1 MELDESEQQLL
12 LINQLK
18 DLIRKK
24 DEEVNEKNKQL
35 KEAESK
41 LNKARLQSKAKDAK
55 LAALAKKGEKDPSDA
70 NGVNCN
76 NDTGN
81 RGKLLIQ
88 QKRIEEKEEKIA
100 KQTKALKDQ
109 EERFARMELDF
120 HTKHA
125 ELTQQ
130 LKQVSTNRGIDV
142 EAKQKDSRHM
152 EELYAAIVVKDQK
165 IADITAK
172 LDERESQLQ
181 DRERVIKEMQTDL
194 KKKTSNETHQRL
206 LLDKLSSRLAEQE
219 EHVAMTTEENNDELT
234 QLQTDLENCKEK
246 MAHLEQKLYEKEE
259 TVNVKEE
266 QILQLKREHDAKI
279 IDVQEVAQDNEQ
291 LIRSLKRK
299 LHEQDEV
306 LSGKDKVVQLLQD
319 ELQDRAHEHD
329 ELHKTITILQQNL
342 REIVEGRQLLME
354 ELENMQQKFAQGVG
368 SGSDDK
374 KLQLIQ
380 ALQQYE
386 QAYKQAS
393 DTNNI
398 LTHENITLKEKLQ
411 TLGEEHSKL
420 TDVSQMTKDQLEAAT
435 ESWKKT
441 EIELT
446 EKVTFLKN
454 DVEEKQKAKA
464 EHAHAMEVRMQTV
477 LDQLN
482 AQTKVLEN
490 QTAELIE
497 HKERL
502 CLMEAGNDDVKNQEL
517 QDTISH
523 IAALESSLKT
533 SQMDQSSLHEK
544 LIKSEGENAHLIVSL
559 SHQKSLE
566 ERQQLDME
574 DLKVNLQEA
583 EKQLEKYGETL
594 KGKDLD
600 VENLKKELSDLELE
614 HCDMKTRYNESL
626 QSRNALEDQ
635 LQNLNENIDRLNIEL
650 TMKTDLCNTE
660 ELKLNDS
667 QSELKNLK
675 ESLATSE
682 SVSLS
687 LKAEVNSLT
696 DQLSFLNESI
706 SAMDADTQ
714 QKVES
719 VTVTLNQQLMEEKTK
734 YEEASSQIEILTDS
748 NRKYENENALLS
760 QKIID
765 LSSQMTEINLR
776 SSEFEAN
783 CIKLSTA
790 LEQQQEQLLSAC
802 NEVQN
807 KDIELHS
814 LKADLSEQCKEA
826 ERREESLTTAS
837 QKLEVKTNQVEEMST
852 ASEVAVEKINKLLE
866 QVSSLQHDKSSL
878 GEHIHILEG
887 KIEGGEV
894 VLSEKIA
901 AESRLEQLN
910 AEIKPLEEQVLT
922 LRDDN
927 DKLKSR
933 MNDIVMDRNDE
944 LASMEEKISTLEEV
958 KTSLQEEK
966 NKTEQMLLDA
976 NQKIQDLVRSIE
988 TSQNDLNQSH
998 NQHTSTIQERDDITQ
1013 QLNELEILKQS
1024 LENNHITEKQN
1035 WDITVNDL
1043 KSQLKDA
1050 IEQNALLQSQ
1060 YTSLQNHHQLLS
1072 EDNTKLTDL
1081 VEDGNSKVLTLQE
1094 DLKASTSSLTASNNK
1109 LIDEVQEAQML
1120 YKNKLSELE
1129 AMKTEFETLRTCNE
1143 ETLNEIS
1150 EMRSTLNEVGK
1161 ARTDLE
1167 TDLKDTQT
1175 KLLKYE
1181 QDVDNLRIQLSEK
1194 EERSLQVLSDL
1205 DTSLKKNQGHESE
1218 IDKVTISNQHLLA
1231 KICDLESQ
1239 EEEKKNQH
1247 DEEVRLLQC
1256 ALAEKDLVLEEVSME
1271 YSKLQDEITASK
1283 TEFERWKV
1291 ESTLMKERDDAVHRA
1306 SELEDTMHN
1315 FEKII
1320 QNELSRFSNSSY
1332 YSTNHITDDDGLH
1345 HTIML
1350 YFEHNAQL
1358 ESRLLESENKLQE
1371 MQSEQ
1376 TSIHQSNSFY
1386 GEYSEENLGSLQITP
1401 CPPGGAKGGHH
1412 QQGMEYLQQQ
1422 LEELAH
1428 EQETQSIEHEKTTSR
1443 LNETIRRIREE
1454 KQQLLEAFEKQSE
1467 SLNDVLKRYEE
1478 KDFEWNNLTRLVEDQ
1493 QHSLAV
1499 ARASQESSS
1508 ISSAENSREVQE
1520 LEGKLNDLEEKYSA
1534 KMAELSLINS
1544 EKEKYEFEIPE
1555 LKSKLTS
1562 LKEENML
1569 LVDQTRQNKSTIES
1583 LQQELEQ
1590 AIENA
1595 EVNNNH
1601 HQEDIGRLK
1610 SLLREKDKEITV
1622 LHEDI
1627 GEKDHETQNLYQSVS
1642 EKNDQLEQLNENL
1655 QEQQAKVSHLT
1666 SELRER
1672 EAEVVAISQQHDGAV
1687 EHAQVRA
1694 KDLAE
1699 YVATLEGRVHSREEE
1714 SKSLKLEI
1722 EALQDSLSL
1731 AENKMVDLN
1740 FKMKEN
1746 DETYQHKLYEAD
1758 EKYQLM
1764 LNDHEEA
1771 KIKYENEVN
1780 SEKEKNEI
1788 LQERLDSQ
1796 ASDVRNLTSM
1806 LEGQIQEAN
1815 HHHQEATASLE
1826 KKMQDLEMLLQA
1838 ERQKV
1843 VDQNA
1848 ELQDSQHQLSDL
1860 QNKFAEKEKWE
1871 TEAREKSQLCEQLSA
1886 SCSVLEERLQE
1897 SLKQARAAEEELFTL
1912 KSEFL
1917 NTCERLEQREELVQQ
1932 LGAEVTK
1939 YNDEIRQLKET
1950 LQLESERQINELNSL
1965 VESQAA
1971 ERDEQLQAA
1980 NNRIIELSNEV
1991 KLVRD
1996 KYEAEKNENFSKV
2009 EDMENELNKMKSM
2022 KFDLEEQLY
2031 DMQKKEES
2039 WMTTSSQLEQ
2049 KVKELTEKS
2058 NQSQLESSMHDDE
2071 VVRLTEELNKS
2082 KQEAQHALDDQA
2094 AKHDAQKEKAKKIV
2108 RAQQI
2113 QMKHVKEEKEKLDE
2127 EVKRLRGEISTKDK
2141 VLEENLQKHGNNND
2155 KMSSLVQQIQ
2165 ELEQELIASQ
2175 RKNEEAEILSTSL
2188 KEQVSS
2194 LMLSSQDES
2203 QFRDEM
2209 KSELTSIVEQHKL
2222 AEASWQTKLNEA
2234 TNLND
2239 RLAEN
2244 EQKMSQQLQERKQEQ
2259 ASLLET
2265 HQSLKEELHDA
2276 HAKLN
2281 HLSSS
2286 LEEKQKEDSTSLQ
2299 KISSLEKD
2307 IESLHAERN
2316 EFLNKVDELE
2326 QLKTSLS
2333 LSLQQITDENRLL
2346 SSSKEDNLS
2355 TLQQLE
2361 MDLKQSNLFLE
2372 EQQEIVQSKTAELDA
2387 ALHKITESESNV
2399 VNLQVKLNEAYQQY
2413 TNDEDKFDEA
2423 SNQFKSKIVELQQ
2436 EISDAKDATLE
2447 QEKLVLSLQEERNSF
2462 AEMLKTEKEE
2472 KASLEESQRMKE
2484 ANSLEE
2490 QKVLLDSLRS
2500 TIQDLNLALQ
2510 ESREDLDAGKAQI
2523 ASLVEELKVKDEKL
2537 EEYAQ
2542 KHNIVKESM
2551 QQKSDEN
2558 LAELRKLSDS
2568 HQILVSELNSKSNE
2582 LQQIHQELSSIK
2594 EEKETLGYEFRNITS
2609 RKDAELF
2616 EMKENL
2622 ISYEVKL
2629 DEAAKQ
2635 KERLESSVK
2644 STSTDAENLKN
2655 ELDALKS
2662 NVASLSSELHEVQCE
2677 SGRTGDMLQNK
2688 TSDLESASQRINLL
2702 QNEVSNLNEQLVAME
2717 QLREENISFNKMKED
2732 LLNELSKLKEDSV
2745 NGDQEVAKLRMLLEE
2760 EEQKKHK
2767 VEMLLKEEE
2776 SQVEE
2781 LKTQLNNF
2789 TNISHD
2795 KDEHAKNEFERF
2807 KAGLHNELDS
2817 IQKNLIQVTNQ
2828 LDESQQ
2834 QNIYLQKELEDVRAT
2849 LNTEKA
2855 INEELF
2861 AKCAATESD
2870 LNEKM
2875 SVNAQLQTKVQQL
2888 TAELSEKHTFL
2899 EEQGDSD
2906 TSKNAHTDDLKSQC
2920 TILETKCGEYEE
2932 KLSSFSDLTIK
2943 VSLLENEVA
2952 DKAKSLNETQ
2962 RKLKASL
2969 VSRKSLMSKVKEL
2982 ELANVEKD
2990 TLNKLLVEEKSSL
3003 ENQLSE
3009 SMNSSLQV
3017 QEESFQKESEFASE
3031 EKRKISQLEDEIT
3044 SLQQELSQRI
3054 SAAEGT
3060 AKQQIALQENLKALQ
3075 DESERKMQENEN
3087 LCNKISS
3094 MQNQLKESSSTYQSE
3109 IGTLRDS
3116 LSSVES
3122 EKSQLHADFERCST
3136 ELEAKSQEA
3145 ASLSALLSS
3154 SENVK
3159 TNREEEIEMLK
3170 HNIHSKEDEVEA
3182 LKERFNEE
3190 HEKLERYLQD
3200 QDTAQEIQEQLNAAH
3215 QDLDSL
3221 RKDLQFMAGEKER
3234 ADVMHIEV
3242 KSQLESDI
3250 VNLKN
3255 ELQAQSHSFNDLN
3268 SDCERKNDILK
3279 HLQMEIDE
3287 KASYVMELVA
3297 ERDNALSKCSMAG
3310 DTIITLQ
3317 QSLDDAGKK
3326 FSKLQNESQ
3335 AQRLEMEAVNDS
3347 QRDLIKD
3354 LEGKIAE
3361 LNDKV
3366 KTAQTLK
3373 PPELVRHEE
3382 MQMSSDA
3389 EVKLVQLQ
3397 RKLKAALVSRKELL
3411 AASKKKEEELA
3422 LKSNKLLSFQ
3432 ADLDNAL
3439 AEKTRNASSI
3449 EQLQATISNLE
3460 NQLQERDANA
3470 LHLQQEKERLKNEL
3484 HCSKHALDEA
3494 NASSHDIK
3502 EKMVLVEEEN
3512 VGHIKKIDDMKN
3524 EVITLETCNKD
3535 LNEMV
3540 SAMEARTG
3548 KMEKNLTERTESLRS
3563 AQKCIRKLETTMAQ
3577 GETSLEEIVE
3587 IKKNLKDYE
3596 NRVKYLQEKCDAL
3609 EAEKGEK
3616 ISMLEKLMVDF
3627 EKETMAKD
3635 DFAVRCKGLEN
3646 MVLQAGGDKNLELE
3660 NLLEKYNNLLLE
3672 HAALNKTCKELEKD
3686 HCDVGALTQKV
3697 SDLSLRND
3705 ELTSMN
3711 IKFTQEVADLQNQI
3725 HALERKPTHQAED
3738 MLAQSALQSRYS
3750 DIDGTTQPVEVKLK
3764 AESLQTSSP
3773 VDELTKAKLEI
3784 INETLAQLKVTQP
3797 EMWNQEPGIKKLI
3810 NKLEEVAGKSAEL
3823 KKKSNEWVF
3832 KLGEEEKKASELQ
3845 DTVQK
3850 LQEEIRTL
3858 KQSEVKLTEKVED
3871 LREVSEE
3878 YDSLKK
3884 KYDALQRDCDH
3895 LNSALQEEK
3904 DSYEQIQKRLDK
3916 ENSLIK
3922 KKIQEQ
3928 RRSLSSL
3935 QTQLRQANSELE
3947 QTRKQYQESE
3957 ENTNDLQKKLESVMS
3972 DEETLR
3978 SALIKKDE
3986 SHKTALV
3993 ELKENLDKI
4002 QQKKGEV
4009 HDELA
4014 RVNEEK
4020 EQLKVAGD
4028 DTKKKLEEVTESM
4041 TREIDE
4047 LKQKVEEL
4055 NTNSESRLLKHQSAL
4070 STLQEELHL
4079 KNNDFQDLKT
4089 KYDDLFAELNSNNE
4103 MMLDLRSQ
4111 LQQKDQDMQI
4121 AQQSLEHQ
4129 EAEKMNLQ
4137 SKIEEDTLQGSA
4149 QSELEDAMESLYGE
4163 NEDLQKELKE
4173 RQSLVSDLVSDCMRL
4188 KTELATTNTE
4198 LENSKTE
4205 VSNLFSQTQSLLA
4218 LKAQYET
4225 NENHLKSELAEK
4237 DRVIHKQ
4244 QEEVEEVRNQQ
4255 VLLLKE
4261 YGVSSI
4267 AEIQALLN
4275 TYVME
4280 IKYLKDEIVSMK
4292 EDFEELKNEIHN
4304 LEFQNTG
4311 LDGRNE
4317 QLLEQIAGMDKKIS
4331 EYDAEISN
4339 LIERCSSAEQGYS
4352 ILEEELEGSRLRWEE
4367 EKTGFILKMDE
4378 QEAISSNA
4386 SHAVEE
4392 YKQQVV
4398 SIENQYQDL
4407 YDKLQQKIAE
4417 VMHLEELAQQRDA
4430 LLNEQEKKSIELYEE
4445 YRSLEEDLTNKDSIF
4460 RQIIHN
4466 SQPSVVDESYQRSTE
4481 DGSGHFDI
4489 TNIRKHVKRL
4499 EDALKKRLSS
4509 ADEDKLRLLQERMQ
4523 ATDARLQSQTNQ
4535 LHQALADRDQLHTQL
4550 SSTTHALQQY
4560 QVQFNNLHAEY
4571 NKLKSGQQPE
4581 AAQTTNQPSDQVSQS
4596 EYQTLQNRLVEEV
4609 DEKNILSERLNQLE
4623 NQLQEE
4629 IDNKNKII
4637 EQWREEV
4644 HSLWRNQDNSSTSI
4658 TIPSGNVNEEKAV
4671 LLKPSSFTRKVKRS
4685 RTLCSQW
4692 IRGKSQLRSHC
4703 RPFSL
4708 RALVTIY
4715 FVFLHIFAVKCAV
4728 GL

>member
-76 NDTGN
+76 NDIGN

-109 EERFARMELDF
+109 EERFSRMELDF

-181 DRERVIKEMQTDL
+181 DRERVIKEMKTDL

-246 MAHLEQKLYEKEE
+246 MAHLEQKLSEKEE

-279 IDVQEVAQDNEQ
+279 VDVQEVAQDNEQ

-319 ELQDRAHEHD
+319 ELQDKAHEHD

-354 ELENMQQKFAQGVG
+354 ELENMQQKFAQ
-368 SGSDDK
+368 
-374 KLQLIQ
+374 
-380 ALQQYE
+380 
-386 QAYKQAS
+386 
-393 DTNNI
+393 
-398 LTHENITLKEKLQ
+398 EKLQ
-411 TLGEEHSKL
+411 TLEEEHSKL

-435 ESWKKT
+435 ESWKKA

-517 QDTISH
+517 QDAISH
-523 IAALESSLKT
+523 IASLESSLKT

-574 DLKVNLQEA
+574 DLKVNLQAA

-719 VTVTLNQQLMEEKTK
+719 VTVTLNQQLMEEQTK
-734 YEEASSQIEILTDS
+734 HEEASSQIEILTDS

-765 LSSQMTEINLR
+765 LSSQMTEINFR

-878 GEHIHILEG
+878 EEHIHILEG

-976 NQKIQDLVRSIE
+976 NQNIQDLVRSIE
-988 TSQNDLNQSH
+988 TSQNDLNQAH

-1050 IEQNALLQSQ
+1050 NEQNALLQSQ

-1072 EDNTKLTDL
+1072 EDNTKLADL

-1094 DLKASTSSLTASNNK
+1094 DLKTSTSSLTASNNK

-1129 AMKTEFETLRTCNE
+1129 ALKSEFETLRTCNE
-1143 ETLNEIS
+1143 ETLSKIN

-1175 KLLKYE
+1175 KLLKSE

-1205 DTSLKKNQGHESE
+1205 DTSLKKNQRHESE

-1256 ALAEKDLVLEEVSME
+1256 ALAEKDRVLEEVSME

-1315 FEKII
+1315 
-1320 QNELSRFSNSSY
+1320 
-1332 YSTNHITDDDGLH
+1332 
-1345 HTIML
+1345 
-1350 YFEHNAQL
+1350 HNAQL

-1376 TSIHQSNSFY
+1376 TSIHQNNSFY

-1478 KDFEWNNLTRLVEDQ
+1478 KDFEWNNLTRLIEDQ

-1508 ISSAENSREVQE
+1508 ISSAENSREVQQ

-1569 LVDQTRQNKSTIES
+1569 LADQTRQNKSTIEG

-1699 YVATLEGRVHSREEE
+1699 YVATLEGRVHNREEE

-1788 LQERLDSQ
+1788 LQERLNSQ

-1815 HHHQEATASLE
+1815 HHHQEATVSLE

-1897 SLKQARAAEEELFTL
+1897 SLKQGRAAEEELFTL

-1917 NTCERLEQREELVQQ
+1917 NTCECLEQREELVKQ

-1939 YNDEIRQLKET
+1939 YNDEIRQLKGT
-1950 LQLESERQINELNSL
+1950 LQMESERQINELNSL

-1980 NNRIIELSNEV
+1980 NNRIIELSDEV

-1996 KYEAEKNENFSKV
+1996 KYEAEKNENCSKV

-2141 VLEENLQKHGNNND
+2141 VLEENLQKQGNNND

-2203 QFRDEM
+2203 QFRDEMIAKM

-2372 EQQEIVQSKTAELDA
+2372 EQQEIVQSKTAELDT

-2462 AEMLKTEKEE
+2462 AEILKTEKEE

-2523 ASLVEELKVKDEKL
+2523 ASLLEELKVKDEKL

-2635 KERLESSVK
+2635 KEQLESSVN
-2644 STSTDAENLKN
+2644 STSTDAENLRN
-2655 ELDALKS
+2655 EIDALKS

-2677 SGRTGDMLQNK
+2677 RDRSSDMLQNK

-2732 LLNELSKLKEDSV
+2732 LLNELSKLKEDFV

-2767 VEMLLKEEE
+2767 VETLLKEEE
-2776 SQVEE
+2776 TQVEE

-2795 KDEHAKNEFERF
+2795 KDEHAKNEFEHF

-2888 TAELSEKHTFL
+2888 TAELSEKQTFL

-2906 TSKNAHTDDLKSQC
+2906 TSKNAHADDLKSQC
-2920 TILETKCGEYEE
+2920 TILEAKCGEYEV

-2982 ELANVEKD
+2982 ELANVEMD
-2990 TLNKLLVEEKSSL
+2990 TLNKSLVEEKSSL

-3031 EKRKISQLEDEIT
+3031 EKRKISQLKDEIT

-3060 AKQQIALQENLKALQ
+3060 AKQKIALQENLKALQ

-3094 MQNQLKESSSTYQSE
+3094 MQNQLKESFSAYQSE

-3136 ELEAKSQEA
+3136 ELESKSQEA
-3145 ASLSALLSS
+3145 ASLSAFLSS

-3159 TNREEEIEMLK
+3159 TNKEEEIEMLK
-3170 HNIHSKEDEVEA
+3170 HNIRSKEDEIEA

-3215 QDLDSL
+3215 QDLNSL

-3255 ELQAQSHSFNDLN
+3255 ELQAQSHSYNDLN

-3347 QRDLIKD
+3347 HIDHIKD

-3373 PPELVRHEE
+3373 PPALVRHEE

-3389 EVKLVQLQ
+3389 EEKLVQLQ

-3432 ADLDNAL
+3432 ADLDSAL

-3449 EQLQATISNLE
+3449 EQLQAAISNLE

-3470 LHLQQEKERLKNEL
+3470 LHIQQEKERLKNEL

-3494 NASSHDIK
+3494 NVSLHDIK

-3672 HAALNKTCKELEKD
+3672 HAALNKRCEELEKD

-3711 IKFTQEVADLQNQI
+3711 TKFTQEVADLQNQI

-3750 DIDGTTQPVEVKLK
+3750 DVDGTTQPVEVKLK

-3773 VDELTKAKLEI
+3773 EDELTKAKLEI

-3957 ENTNDLQKKLESVMS
+3957 ENTNDLQQKLESVMS

-4002 QQKKGEV
+4002 QQEKGEV

-4020 EQLKVAGD
+4020 EQLKVACD
-4028 DTKKKLEEVTESM
+4028 DTKMKLEGVTDSM
-4041 TREIDE
+4041 STEIDE

-4055 NTNSESRLLKHQSAL
+4055 NANSKSRLLKHQSAL

-4137 SKIEEDTLQGSA
+4137 AKIEEDTLQGST

-4188 KTELATTNTE
+4188 KTELATTITE

-4280 IKYLKDEIVSMK
+4280 IKYLKDEIVSTK
-4292 EDFEELKNEIHN
+4292 EDFEELKNEIYN
-4304 LEFQNTG
+4304 LEFQKTG
-4311 LDGRNE
+4311 LHGRNE

-4378 QEAISSNA
+4378 QEAISNNA

-4430 LLNEQEKKSIELYEE
+4430 LLNEQEKKSNELYEE

-4560 QVQFNNLHAEY
+4560 QLQFNNLHAEY

-4658 TIPSGNVNEEKAV
+4658 TIPSGNVNEEEAV